1 MRKYQTHMTGRRLR
15 DALPQAQEYACLLT
29 PDGFLARV
37 SPDLERDFG
46 PAAQGLHGQ
55 PFSTLVQEDDQ
66 VAVRAALSWI
76 RDDGAPVVFECRWH
90 HNDGSWRWL
99 EWTVARRPGETV
111 LVAVGRDVTRWR
123 EDEALALGQSRVL
136 EQIVSNAPLSEV
148 LNAICVTLEA
158 TSDRIRAA
166 VHVVDNASKTLRLAA
181 GSALDEN
188 LKKLLDTLALDTG
201 PGAAVAAA
209 RRREL
214 VVTED
219 LAGPTLWTGQR
230 EAPLMVGLRAEW
242 ALPVLSPTGDL
253 LAVIAAYL
261 TVPGEPLPRERQ
273 ALGTA
278 AELVRLALTSERR
291 SHQSSLLGDA
301 LLSAGDVVLV
311 LDAAGTAA
319 ARRIRW
325 VNAAFERRLGLS
337 RADVLGKTLDTLA
350 GPDTDRT
357 ALERI
362 ERALDSGLP
371 VLQDFLAHGREG
383 MAPIWLE
390 LDVSPVRDGRH
401 ITTGWVAVGRDIT
414 GPKLADEALARSE
427 EHVQRALAA
436 AGMATWEWD
445 ADRRALDCS
454 ETFGP
459 LFGLPHGAAFAT
471 FAELLERTHP
481 DDRDLLLQARNILY
495 RGGRV
500 REILW
505 RVLLPDGEIRWVE
518 ARMQAERDKGWWLK
532 RVAGVIAEA
541 EEPVVEAAVDEE
553 SAVVSRQSAESEQL
567 TDDPADDSEIETE
580 EVTAEDLAVAEAM
593 LGDVEIGV
601 SEDSLLDLSSL
612 VAEWSPAFRKFTVG
626 AASLHLRLAPGLASV
641 FGDADSLRAAVLELV
656 KNAAEG
662 LDANGGVISL
672 ATGTVEATR
681 AFLASAYFD
690 DGLPAGRYA
699 YIEVSDTG
707 RGMDAASV
715 SRIFEPDFTS
725 HGPGR
730 GAGLPT
736 VLAVVR
742 AHHGA
747 IQVYSKPD
755 IGTTVRVL
763 VPTEILL
770 RSGRNGHHVIGDVA
784 PVDVTRDKLVALTA
798 VLRATDLAS

>member
-1 MRKYQTHMTGRRLR
+1 MTGRRLR
-15 DALPQAQEYACLLT
+15 DALPQPQEYACLLT

-46 PAAQGLHGQ
+46 PAAHMLHGQ

-136 EQIVSNAPLSEV
+136 EQIVSNAPLTEILAAV
-148 LNAICVTLEA
+148 CVTLEA

-166 VHVVDNASKTLRLAA
+166 VHVLDHSTNTLRLAA

-188 LKKLLDTLALDTG
+188 LKKLLDSLPLDEG

-214 VVTED
+214 VVTAD
-219 LAGPTLWTGQR
+219 LAGPTLWANQR
-230 EAPLMVGLRAEW
+230 EAPLMCGLRAEW

-253 LAVIAAYL
+253 LAVVAAYL

-278 AELVRLALTSERR
+278 AELVRLALTSDRR

-311 LDAAGTAA
+311 LDTAGTTSS
-319 ARRIRW
+319 RRIRW

-337 RADVLGKTLDTLA
+337 RADVLGRTLDILA

-357 ALERI
+357 ALDRI
-362 ERALDSGLP
+362 ERALDAGLT
-371 VLQDFLAHGREG
+371 VQQDFLAYGRAG
-383 MAPIWLE
+383 SAPIWLE
-390 LDVSPVRDGRH
+390 LDVSPVRDARH

-445 ADRRALDCS
+445 AERRALDCS

-459 LFGLPHGAAFAT
+459 LFGLPHGAAFAR

-481 DDRDLLLQARNILY
+481 DDRNLLLQARNILY

-505 RVLLPDGEIRWVE
+505 RVLLPDGEIRWVQ

-541 EEPVVEAAVDEE
+541 EEPVRVKEPRAETAAEE
-553 SAVVSRQSAESEQL
+553 S
-567 TDDPADDSEIETE
+567 ETE
-580 EVTAEDLAVAEAM
+580 KREAEETTADEITAGDLAAAEIA
-593 LGDVEIGV
+593 LGDVEVGV
-601 SEDSLLDLSSL
+601 SEDQLLDLSSL
-612 VAEWSPAFRKFTVG
+612 VAEWSPSFRKFTVG
-626 AASLHLRLAPGLASV
+626 SASLHLRLAPGIASV
-641 FGDADSLRAAVLELV
+641 FGDPDSLRAAVLELV

-662 LDANGGVISL
+662 LDHSGGVISL

-707 RGMDAASV
+707 LGMDAAAV
-715 SRIFEPDFTS
+715 SRIFEGDFSTR
-725 HGPGR
+725 GPGR
-730 GAGLPT
+730 GTGLAK
-736 VLAVVR
+736 VLGVVR

-784 PVDVTRDKLVALTA
+784 PVDVTRERLVALTA
-798 VLRATDLAS
+798 ALRATDLAS

>member
-1 MRKYQTHMTGRRLR
+1 MGKHQTHMTGRRLR
-15 DALPQAQEYACLLT
+15 DSLPQPQEYACLLT

-46 PAAQGLHGQ
+46 PASHSLHAQ

-136 EQIVSNAPLSEV
+136 EQIVSNAPLSEILAAV
-148 LNAICVTLEA
+148 CVTLEA

-166 VHVVDNASKTLRLAA
+166 VHVVDHATNALRLAA
-181 GSALDEN
+181 GTALDEN
-188 LKKLLDTLALDTG
+188 LKKLLDTLHLEEG

-214 VVTED
+214 VVTAD
-219 LAGPTLWTGQR
+219 LAGPTLWSGQR
-230 EAPLMVGLRAEW
+230 EAPLVCGLRAEW

-253 LAVIAAYL
+253 LAVVAAYL
-261 TVPGEPLPRERQ
+261 TVPGEPMPRERQ

-291 SHQSSLLGDA
+291 THQSSLLGDA

-311 LDAAGTAA
+311 LDAASTASG
-319 ARRIRW
+319 RRIRW

-337 RADVLGKTLDTLA
+337 RADILGRTLESLA
-350 GPDTDRT
+350 GADTDST
-357 ALERI
+357 ALDRI
-362 ERALDSGLP
+362 ERALDAGLP
-371 VLQDFLAHGREG
+371 VLQDFLAYGRAG
-383 MAPIWLE
+383 TAPIWLE
-390 LDVSPVRDGRH
+390 LDVSPVRDARH
-401 ITTGWVAVGRDIT
+401 ITTGWVALGRDIT

-471 FAELLERTHP
+471 FTELLERTHP
-481 DDRDLLLQARNILY
+481 DDRAVLLGAKRALY
-495 RGGRV
+495 RGGSGV
-500 REILW
+500 REVEW
-505 RVLLPDGEIRWVE
+505 RVLLPEGEACWLR
-518 ARMQAERDKGWWLK
+518 ARMQPERDRGGWLK
-532 RVAGVIAEA
+532 RVAGVITEAEGRKAEEPKAEEPKAEEPEA
-541 EEPVVEAAVDEE
+541 EEPTAERPPAEEPTAEEPEAVVVGAE
-553 SAVVSRQSAESEQL
+553 SAEEQ
-567 TDDPADDSEIETE
+567 
-580 EVTAEDLAVAEAM
+580 
-593 LGDVEIGV
+593 
-601 SEDSLLDLSSL
+601 LLDLSSL
-612 VAEWSPAFRKFTVG
+612 VAEWSPSFRRFTVG
-626 AASLHLRLAPGLASV
+626 SASLHLRLAPGLASV
-641 FGDADSLRAAVLELV
+641 FGDADSLRLALLELV

-690 DGLPAGRYA
+690 DRLPPGRYA

-707 RGMDAASV
+707 LGMDAAAV
-715 SRIFEPDFTS
+715 SRLFEPEFSTR
-725 HGPGR
+725 GPGR
-730 GAGLPT
+730 GAGLAR
-736 VLAVVR
+736 VLGVVR
-742 AHHGA
+742 AHRGA

-755 IGTTVRVL
+755 IGTTVRLL
-763 VPTEILL
+763 VPTEVLV

-784 PVDVTRDKLVALTA
+784 PVVDVTRERLVALTA
-798 VLRATDLAS
+798 ALRTTDLAS

>member
-1 MRKYQTHMTGRRLR
+1 MRKHQTHMTGRRLR
-15 DALPQAQEYACLLT
+15 DALPQPQEYACLLT

-46 PAAQGLHGQ
+46 PAAESLHGQ
-55 PFSTLVQEDDQ
+55 AFSTLVQADDQ

-111 LVAVGRDVTRWR
+111 LVSVGRDVTRWR

-136 EQIVSNAPLSEV
+136 EQIVSNAPLHEV
-148 LNAICVTLEA
+148 LAAVCVTLEA

-166 VHVVDNASKTLRLAA
+166 VHVVDHATNTLRLAA

-188 LKKLLDTLALDTG
+188 LQRLLAVLPLDEG

-214 VVTED
+214 VVTGD
-219 LAGPTLWTGQR
+219 LAGATLWSNQR
-230 EAPLMVGLRAEW
+230 EAPLSYGLRAEW
-242 ALPVLSPTGDL
+242 ALPVLSPTGDM

-311 LDAAGTAA
+311 LDAASIAS

-325 VNAAFERRLGLS
+325 VNSAFERRLGLS
-337 RADVLGKTLDTLA
+337 RADVLGRTLDMLA

-357 ALERI
+357 SIERI
-362 ERALDSGLP
+362 ERALDAGLP
-371 VLQDFLAHGREG
+371 VLQDFLAYGRDG
-383 MAPIWLE
+383 APPIWLE
-390 LDVSPVRDGRH
+390 LDVSPVRDLRH
-401 ITTGWVAVGRDIT
+401 VTTGWVAVGRDIT

-471 FAELLERTHP
+471 FRELLERTHP

-500 REILW
+500 REVQW
-505 RVLLPDGEIRWVE
+505 RVLLPDGEVRWVR
-518 ARMQAERDKGWWLK
+518 AHMQAERDKGWWLR

-541 EEPVVEAAVDEE
+541 EEPVADADTDTE
-553 SAVVSRQSAESEQL
+553 SAVDSLQSAESHESADEAA
-567 TDDPADDSEIETE
+567 DDPAFE
-580 EVTAEDLAVAEAM
+580 EVADEVGASVDQLV
-593 LGDVEIGV
+593 
-601 SEDSLLDLSSL
+601 DLSSL
-612 VAEWSPAFRKFTVG
+612 VAEWSPSFRKFTVG

-641 FGDADSLRAAVLELV
+641 YGEPDSLRAAVVELV

-662 LDANGGVISL
+662 LDTSGGVISL

-707 RGMDAASV
+707 RGMDAATV
-715 SRIFEPDFTS
+715 SRIFEKEFSTRGDD
-725 HGPGR
+725 R
-730 GAGLPT
+730 GAGLAT
-736 VLAVVR
+736 VLEVVR
-742 AHHGA
+742 AHRGA

-763 VPTEILL
+763 VPTEVLV

-784 PVDVTRDKLVALTA
+784 PVDVTRERLVALTA
-798 VLRATDLAS
+798 RMRETDLAS

>member
-1 MRKYQTHMTGRRLR
+1 MRKHQTHMTGRRLR

-37 SPDLERDFG
+37 SPDLERDFA
-46 PAAQGLHGQ
+46 PAAEGLHGQ
-55 PFSTLVQEDDQ
+55 PFSTLVAVDDQ

-136 EQIVSNAPLSEV
+136 EQIVSNAPLSEILAAV
-148 LNAICVTLEA
+148 CVTLEA

-166 VHVVDNASKTLRLAA
+166 VHVVDQASNTLRLAA

-188 LKKLLDTLALDTG
+188 LKKLLDTLRLDDG

-214 VVTED
+214 VVTGD
-219 LAGPTLWTGQR
+219 LAGPTLWIGQR
-230 EAPLMVGLRAEW
+230 EAPLMCGLRAEW

-291 SHQSSLLGDA
+291 SLQSSLLGDA

-311 LDAAGTAA
+311 LDAAATAS

-325 VNAAFERRLGLS
+325 VNAAFERRIGLS
-337 RADVLGKTLDTLA
+337 RADVLGRTLETLA

-357 ALERI
+357 ALDRI
-362 ERALDSGLP
+362 ERALDAGLP
-371 VLQDFLAHGREG
+371 VLQDFLAYGRPG
-383 MAPIWLE
+383 AAPIWLE
-390 LDVSPVRDGRH
+390 LDVSPVRDARH

-445 ADRRALDCS
+445 AERRALDCS

-481 DDRDLLLQARNILY
+481 DDRDLLLEAKRITY

-500 REILW
+500 RELQW
-505 RVLLPDGEIRWVE
+505 RVLLPDGEVRWLR
-518 ARMQAERDKGWWLK
+518 AQMHAEREKGWWLK
-532 RVAGVIAEA
+532 RVAGVIAESDEAAGRTGRAGAA
-541 EEPVVEAAVDEE
+541 ELEDVEVNEVGVEA
-553 SAVVSRQSAESEQL
+553 
-567 TDDPADDSEIETE
+567 
-580 EVTAEDLAVAEAM
+580 TA
-593 LGDVEIGV
+593 GP
-601 SEDSLLDLSSL
+601 LLDLSSL
-612 VAEWSPAFRKFTVG
+612 VAEWSPSFRKFTVG

-641 FGDADSLRAAVLELV
+641 YGDAESLRLAVLELV

-662 LDANGGVISL
+662 LDAAGGVISL

-707 RGMDAASV
+707 LGMDAATV
-715 SRIFEPDFTS
+715 SRLFDPEFSTRD
-725 HGPGR
+725 PGR
-730 GAGLPT
+730 GEGMAR
-736 VLAVVR
+736 VLDVVR
-742 AHHGA
+742 SHHGA
-747 IQVYSKPD
+747 VQVYSKPD

-763 VPTEILL
+763 VPTEILV

-784 PVDVTRDKLVALTA
+784 PVDVTRERLVALTA
-798 VLRATDLAS
+798 ALRNTDLAS

>member
-15 DALPQAQEYACLLT
+15 DALPQPQEYACLLT

-46 PAAQGLHGQ
+46 PAAQSLHGA
-55 PFSTLVQEDDQ
+55 PFSTLVQDDDQ

-90 HNDGSWRWL
+90 HTDGSWRWL

-136 EQIVSNAPLSEV
+136 EQIVSNAPLSDI
-148 LNAICVTLEA
+148 LNAVCMTLEA

-166 VHVVDNASKTLRLAA
+166 VHVVDHLSSTLRLAA

-188 LKKLLDTLALDTG
+188 LKKLLDILALDDG

-219 LAGPTLWTGQR
+219 LAGTTLWTGQR

-242 ALPVLSPTGDL
+242 ALPVLSPTGDM
-253 LAVIAAYL
+253 LAVVAAYL

-311 LDAAGTAA
+311 LETAGSAT

-337 RADVLGKTLDTLA
+337 RADVLGRTLDTLT

-357 ALERI
+357 ALDRI

-371 VLQDFLAHGREG
+371 VLQDFLAYGREG
-383 MAPIWLE
+383 APPIWLE
-390 LDVSPVRDGRH
+390 LDVSPVRDARH
-401 ITTGWVAVGRDIT
+401 VTTGWVAVGRDIT

-459 LFGLPHGAAFAT
+459 LFGLPHGAAFTT

-518 ARMQAERDKGWWLK
+518 ARMQAERDRGWWLK

-541 EEPVVEAAVDEE
+541 EEPVRVEK
-553 SAVVSRQSAESEQL
+553 
-567 TDDPADDSEIETE
+567 PADDAMAGEEEMGEAGAEEAETE
-580 EVTAEDLAVAEAM
+580 EITAADLAAAEVA
-593 LGDVEIGV
+593 LGDAEVGV
-601 SEDSLLDLSSL
+601 SEDHLLDLSSL
-612 VAEWSPAFRKFTVG
+612 VAAWSPSFRKYTVG
-626 AASLHLRLAPGLASV
+626 AASLHLRLAPGIAAV
-641 FGDADSLRAAVLELV
+641 FGDANSLHAAILELV

-662 LDANGGVISL
+662 LDTAGGVISL

-690 DGLPAGRYA
+690 DALPPGRYA

-715 SRIFEPDFTS
+715 SRLFEPDFTT
-725 HGPGR
+725 HGTGR
-730 GAGLPT
+730 GAGLAM

-770 RSGRNGHHVIGDVA
+770 RSGRNGHVVGDVA
-784 PVDVTRDKLVALTA
+784 PVDVTRDRLVALTA
-798 VLRATDLAS
+798 SLRATDLAS

>member
-1 MRKYQTHMTGRRLR
+1 MTGRRLR

-46 PAAQGLHGQ
+46 PASQTLHGQ
-55 PFSTLVQEDDQ
+55 PFSRLVSADDE

-136 EQIVSNAPLSEV
+136 EQIVSNAPLGEILAAV
-148 LNAICVTLEA
+148 CVTLEA
-158 TSDRIRAA
+158 TSERIHAA
-166 VHVVDNASKTLRLAA
+166 VHVVDHVAGVLRLAD
-181 GSALDEN
+181 GSALDER
-188 LKKLLDTLALDTG
+188 LRKLLDTLPLDDG

-214 VVTED
+214 VVTAD

-230 EAPLMVGLRAEW
+230 EAPLMCGLRAEW

-253 LAVIAAYL
+253 LAVVAAYL

-291 SHQSSLLGDA
+291 SHRSSLLGDA

-311 LDAAGTAA
+311 LDAAGSAA
-319 ARRIRW
+319 SRRVRW

-337 RADVLGKTLDTLA
+337 RADVLGRTLDTLA

-357 ALERI
+357 ALDRI

-371 VLQDFLAHGREG
+371 VLQDFLAYGREG
-383 MAPIWLE
+383 TAPIWLE
-390 LDVSPVRDGRH
+390 LDVSPVRDARH
-401 ITTGWVAVGRDIT
+401 MTTGWVAVGRDIT

-445 ADRRALDCS
+445 AERRALDCS

-481 DDRDLLLQARNILY
+481 DDRDLLLQARQILF
-495 RGGRV
+495 RGGQV
-500 REILW
+500 REIQW
-505 RVLLPDGEIRWVE
+505 RVLLPDGDVRWVQ
-518 ARMQAERDKGWWLK
+518 ARMQSERERGWWLK
-532 RVAGVIAEA
+532 RVAGVVAEA
-541 EEPVVEAAVDEE
+541 EEPVRVEG
-553 SAVVSRQSAESEQL
+553 
-567 TDDPADDSEIETE
+567 PIETE
-580 EVTAEDLAVAEAM
+580 EEAGAEEPGAEELRAEEPEAEEIIAGGVAAA
-593 LGDVEIGV
+593 
-601 SEDSLLDLSSL
+601 LDLSSL
-612 VAEWSPAFRKFTVG
+612 VAEWSPSFRRFTVG

-641 FGDADSLRAAVLELV
+641 FGDAESLRLAVVELV

-662 LDANGGVISL
+662 LEAAGGVISL

-715 SRIFEPDFTS
+715 SRIFE
-725 HGPGR
+725 R
-730 GAGLPT
+730 GAGLSR
-736 VLAVVR
+736 VLDVVR

-770 RSGRNGHHVIGDVA
+770 RSGRNGHRVIGEVQ
-784 PVDVTRDKLVALTA
+784 PVDVTRDKLVALTTA
-798 VLRATDLAS
+798 LRATDLAS

>member
-1 MRKYQTHMTGRRLR
+1 MRKHQTHMTGRRLR

-37 SPDLERDFG
+37 SPDLERDFA
-46 PAAQGLHGQ
+46 PAAEGLHGQ
-55 PFSTLVQEDDQ
+55 PFSTLVAVDDQ

-136 EQIVSNAPLSEV
+136 EQIVSNAPLSEILAAV
-148 LNAICVTLEA
+148 CVTLEA

-166 VHVVDNASKTLRLAA
+166 VHVVDHASNTLRLAA

-188 LKKLLDTLALDTG
+188 LKKLLDTLRLDDG

-214 VVTED
+214 VVTGD
-219 LAGPTLWTGQR
+219 LAGPTLWIGQR
-230 EAPLMVGLRAEW
+230 EAPLMCGLRAEW

-291 SHQSSLLGDA
+291 SLQSSLLGDA

-311 LDAAGTAA
+311 LDAAATAS

-325 VNAAFERRLGLS
+325 VNAAFERRIGLS
-337 RADVLGKTLDTLA
+337 RADVLGRTLETLA

-357 ALERI
+357 ALDRI
-362 ERALDSGLP
+362 ERALDAGLP
-371 VLQDFLAHGREG
+371 VLQDFLAYGRPG
-383 MAPIWLE
+383 AAPIWLE
-390 LDVSPVRDGRH
+390 LDVSPVRDARH

-445 ADRRALDCS
+445 AERRALDCS

-481 DDRDLLLQARNILY
+481 DDRDLLLEAKRITY

-500 REILW
+500 RELQW
-505 RVLLPDGEIRWVE
+505 RVLLPDGEVRWLR
-518 ARMQAERDKGWWLK
+518 AQMHAEREKGWWLK
-532 RVAGVIAEA
+532 RVAGVIAESDEAAGRTGRAGAA
-541 EEPVVEAAVDEE
+541 ELEDVEVNEVGVEA
-553 SAVVSRQSAESEQL
+553 
-567 TDDPADDSEIETE
+567 
-580 EVTAEDLAVAEAM
+580 TA
-593 LGDVEIGV
+593 GP
-601 SEDSLLDLSSL
+601 LLDLSSL
-612 VAEWSPAFRKFTVG
+612 VAEWSPSFRKFTVG

-641 FGDADSLRAAVLELV
+641 YGDAESLRLAVLELV

-662 LDANGGVISL
+662 LDAAGGVISL

-707 RGMDAASV
+707 LGMDAATV
-715 SRIFEPDFTS
+715 SRLFDPEFSTRD
-725 HGPGR
+725 PGR
-730 GAGLPT
+730 GEGMAR
-736 VLAVVR
+736 VLDVVR
-742 AHHGA
+742 SHHGA
-747 IQVYSKPD
+747 VQVYSKPD

-763 VPTEILL
+763 VPTEILV

-784 PVDVTRDKLVALTA
+784 PVDVTRERLVALTA
-798 VLRATDLAS
+798 ALRNTDLAS

>member
-1 MRKYQTHMTGRRLR
+1 MRKHQTHMTGRRLR
-15 DALPQAQEYACLLT
+15 DALPQAQEYACLVT

-37 SPDLERDFG
+37 SPDMERDFG
-46 PAAQGLHGQ
+46 PASEGLHGQ
-55 PFSTLVQEDDQ
+55 AFSALVHEEDQ

-90 HNDGSWRWL
+90 QNDGSWRWL

-136 EQIVSNAPLSEV
+136 EQIVSNAPLSEILGAV
-148 LNAICVTLEA
+148 CITLEA
-158 TSDRIRAA
+158 TSDRIKAA
-166 VHVVDNASKTLRLAA
+166 IHLVDQATRTLQLAP
-181 GSALDEN
+181 GTDLEDN
-188 LKKLLDTLALDTG
+188 LKHLLRAIPLDDG
-201 PGAAVAAA
+201 PGAAAAAA

-214 VVTED
+214 VVTAD
-219 LAGPTLWTGQR
+219 LAGDTLWTGQR
-230 EAPLMVGLRAEW
+230 EAPLMCGLRAEW

-253 LAVIAAYL
+253 LAVVAAYL

-278 AELVRLALTSERR
+278 AELVRLALGSERR

-311 LDAAGTAA
+311 LDAGEHAD

-325 VNAAFERRLGLS
+325 VNSAFERRLGLS
-337 RADVLGKTLDTLA
+337 RADVLGRPLETLT
-350 GPDTDRT
+350 GTDTDST
-357 ALERI
+357 ALDRI
-362 ERALDSGLP
+362 ERALDAGLP
-371 VLQDFLAHGREG
+371 VLQDFLAYGRDG
-383 MAPIWLE
+383 AAPIWLE
-390 LDVSPVRDGRH
+390 LDVSPVRDAHH
-401 ITTGWVAVGRDIT
+401 IVTGWVAVGRDIT

-459 LFGLPHGAAFAT
+459 LFGLPHGAAFAS

-481 DDRDLLLQARNILY
+481 DDRAVLLSARRRLY
-495 RGGRV
+495 RGQKV
-500 REILW
+500 REVEW
-505 RVLLPDGEIRWVE
+505 RVLLPEGEICWLR
-518 ARMQAERDKGWWLK
+518 ARLQAERDRGGWLR
-532 RVAGVIAEA
+532 RVAGVIAESEEKEVGVPAEVPAA
-541 EEPVVEAAVDEE
+541 EEEQVSAAPEE
-553 SAVVSRQSAESEQL
+553 PALETVGAEG
-567 TDDPADDSEIETE
+567 TGAP
-580 EVTAEDLAVAEAM
+580 
-593 LGDVEIGV
+593 
-601 SEDSLLDLSSL
+601 LDLSAL
-612 VAEWSPAFRKFTVG
+612 VAQWSPSFRRYTVG

-641 FGDADSLRAAVLELV
+641 VGDANALQGAVLELV
-656 KNAAEG
+656 KNAAEA
-662 LDANGGVISL
+662 LETSGGVISL

-690 DGLPAGRYA
+690 DGLPPGRYA

-715 SRIFEPDFTS
+715 ARIFEPDFSTR
-725 HGPGR
+725 GEGR
-730 GAGLPT
+730 GAGLAT
-736 VLAVVR
+736 VLEVVR
-742 AHHGA
+742 AHLGA

-755 IGTTVRVL
+755 IGSTVRVL

-784 PVDVTRDKLVALTA
+784 PVDVTRERLVALTA
-798 VLRATDLAS
+798 SLRTTDLAS

>member
-1 MRKYQTHMTGRRLR
+1 MRKHQTHLTGRRLR
-15 DALPQAQEYACLLT
+15 DALPQAQEYTCLLT

-46 PAAQGLHGQ
+46 PAALGLEGQ
-55 PFSTLVQEDDQ
+55 PFFALVQEDDQ
-66 VAVRAALSWI
+66 VGVRAALSWV

-99 EWTVARRPGETV
+99 EWTAARRPKETV
-111 LVAVGRDVTRWR
+111 LVAGGRDVTRWR

-136 EQIVSNAPLSEV
+136 EQIVRNAPLSEILASV
-148 LNAICVTLEA
+148 CETLEA
-158 TSDRIRAA
+158 TSDRVRAA
-166 VHVVDNASKTLRLAA
+166 VHVVDHATSTLRLAA

-188 LKKLLDTLALDTG
+188 LQKLLGALSLDDG

-209 RRREL
+209 KRREL
-214 VVTED
+214 VVTGD
-219 LAGPTLWTGQR
+219 LAGPTLWSGQR
-230 EAPLMVGLRAEW
+230 EAPLMCGLRAEW

-278 AELVRLALTSERR
+278 AELVRMALTSERR

-311 LDAAGTAA
+311 LDAAASA
-319 ARRIRW
+319 DARRIRW

-337 RADVLGKTLDTLA
+337 RADALGRTLETLA

-357 ALERI
+357 ALDRI
-362 ERALDSGLP
+362 ERALDAGLP
-371 VLQDFLAHGREG
+371 VLQDFLAYGRAG
-383 MAPIWLE
+383 APAIWLE
-390 LDVSPVRDGRH
+390 LDVSPVRDARH

-459 LFGLPHGAAFAT
+459 LFGMPHGAAFAT

-481 DDRDLLLQARNILY
+481 DDRNLLLEARRILY

-500 REILW
+500 RELQW
-505 RVLLPDGEIRWVE
+505 RVLLPDGEVRWL
-518 ARMQAERDKGWWLK
+518 RTYMQAEREKGWWLK

-541 EEPVVEAAVDEE
+541 EEPTTEETAAEE
-553 SAVVSRQSAESEQL
+553 QSAEEL
-567 TDDPADDSEIETE
+567 TAEAGIAEVLAAEETVAE
-580 EVTAEDLAVAEAM
+580 ETGIEVTVGAAEEQ
-593 LGDVEIGV
+593 
-601 SEDSLLDLSSL
+601 LLDLSSL
-612 VAEWSPAFRKFTVG
+612 VAEWSPSFRKYTVG
-626 AASLHLRLAPGLASV
+626 SASLHLRLAPGLASV
-641 FGDADSLRAAVLELV
+641 FGDPDSLRAAVVELV

-662 LDANGGVISL
+662 LDHGGGVISL

-707 RGMDAASV
+707 LGMDAAAV
-715 SRIFEPDFTS
+715 SHIFEPDFSTR
-725 HGPGR
+725 GAGR
-730 GAGLPT
+730 GAGLPN
-736 VLAVVR
+736 VLRVVR

-763 VPTEILL
+763 VPTEILV

-784 PVDVTRDKLVALTA
+784 PVDVTREKLVALTMA
-798 VLRATDLAS
+798 LRATDLAS

>member
-1 MRKYQTHMTGRRLR
+1 MRKHQTHMTGRRLR
-15 DALPQAQEYACLLT
+15 DALPQPQEYACLLT

-46 PAAQGLHGQ
+46 PAATSLHGQ
-55 PFSTLVQEDDQ
+55 PFSTLVAESDQ
-66 VAVRAALSWI
+66 AAVRAALSWI

-136 EQIVSNAPLSEV
+136 EQIVSNAPLSEI

-166 VHVVDNASKTLRLAA
+166 VHVVDHGSSTLRLAA

-188 LKKLLDTLALDTG
+188 LKKLLHTLALDDG
-201 PGAAVAAA
+201 PGAAVASA

-253 LAVIAAYL
+253 LAVVAAYL

-278 AELVRLALTSERR
+278 AELVRLALTSDRR
-291 SHQSSLLGDA
+291 SHQTSLLGDA
-301 LLSAGDVVLV
+301 LLSAGDVVMV

-337 RADVLGKTLDTLA
+337 RADVLGRTLDTLS

-357 ALERI
+357 ALDRI

-371 VLQDFLAHGREG
+371 VLQDFLAYGREG
-383 MAPIWLE
+383 ASPIWLE
-390 LDVSPVRDGRH
+390 LDVSPVRDARH

-445 ADRRALDCS
+445 AERRALDCS

-471 FAELLERTHP
+471 FAELLARTHP

-495 RGGRV
+495 RGGSV

-505 RVLLPDGEIRWVE
+505 RVLLPDGEVRWVQ
-518 ARMQAERDKGWWLK
+518 ARMQAEREKGWWLK

-541 EEPVVEAAVDEE
+541 EEPTAEGTTAEEPEAEE
-553 SAVVSRQSAESEQL
+553 SEA
-567 TDDPADDSEIETE
+567 E
-580 EVTAEDLAVAEAM
+580 EVAASRL
-593 LGDVEIGV
+593 
-601 SEDSLLDLSSL
+601 SEELLDLSSL
-612 VAEWSPAFRKFTVG
+612 VAEWSPSFRKFTVG
-626 AASLHLRLAPGLASV
+626 SASLHLRLAPGLASV
-641 FGDADSLRAAVLELV
+641 LGDAVTLRAAVVELV

-662 LDANGGVISL
+662 LDAAGGVISL

-715 SRIFEPDFTS
+715 SRIFDPEFTT
-725 HGPGR
+725 HGNGR

-763 VPTEILL
+763 VPTEVLV
-770 RSGRNGHHVIGDVA
+770 RSGRNGHHVIGDVQ

-798 VLRATDLAS
+798 ALRATDLAS

>member
-15 DALPQAQEYACLLT
+15 DALPQPQEYACLLT

-46 PAAQGLHGQ
+46 PAAQSLHGQ

-136 EQIVSNAPLSEV
+136 EQIVSNAPLSEI
-148 LNAICVTLEA
+148 LNAVCVTLEA

-166 VHVVDNASKTLRLAA
+166 VHVVDNSSNNLRLAA
-181 GSALDEN
+181 GSALDDN

-253 LAVIAAYL
+253 LAVVAAYL

-301 LLSAGDVVLV
+301 LLSAGDVVMV
-311 LDAAGTAA
+311 LDAAGSAA
-319 ARRIRW
+319 QRRIRW
-325 VNAAFERRLGLS
+325 VNSAFERRIGLS
-337 RADVLGKTLDTLA
+337 RADVLGRTLDTLA

-357 ALERI
+357 ALDRI

-371 VLQDFLAHGREG
+371 VLQDFLAYGREG
-383 MAPIWLE
+383 AAPIWLE
-390 LDVSPVRDGRH
+390 LDVSPVRDARH

-445 ADRRALDCS
+445 AERRALDCS

-459 LFGLPHGAAFAT
+459 LFGLPHGAAFASFT
-471 FAELLERTHP
+471 ELLERTHP
-481 DDRDLLLQARNILY
+481 DDRDLLLQARNILF

-500 REILW
+500 REIQW
-505 RVLLPDGEIRWVE
+505 RVLLPDGEVRWVQ
-518 ARMQAERDKGWWLK
+518 ARMQAERDRGWWLK
-532 RVAGVIAEA
+532 RVAGILVEVEEPVAEA
-541 EEPVVEAAVDEE
+541 ESTVDSE
-553 SAVVSRQSAESEQL
+553 QSAESVQSAEEPEAEEH
-567 TDDPADDSEIETE
+567 DAEEHETE
-580 EVTAEDLAVAEAM
+580 EITAEDYEAAEAA
-593 LGDVEIGV
+593 LGDIEVGV
-601 SEDSLLDLSSL
+601 SEDNLLDLSSL

-626 AASLHLRLAPGLASV
+626 SASLHLRLAPGLASV

-662 LDANGGVISL
+662 LDTSGGVISL

-715 SRIFEPDFTS
+715 SRIFEPDFTTR
-725 HGPGR
+725 GVGR

-784 PVDVTRDKLVALTA
+784 PVDVTRDRLVALTA
-798 VLRATDLAS
+798 ALRATDLAS

>member
-1 MRKYQTHMTGRRLR
+1 MRKHQTHMTGRRLR

-46 PAAQGLHGQ
+46 PASERLDGQ
-55 PFSTLVQEDDQ
+55 PFSTLVQDDDQ

-136 EQIVSNAPLSEV
+136 EQIVSNAPLGEV
-148 LNAICVTLEA
+148 LAAVCATLEA
-158 TSDRIRAA
+158 TLDRVRAA
-166 VHVVDNASKTLRLAA
+166 VHVVDHASNMLRLAA
-181 GSALDEN
+181 GSALDKN
-188 LKKLLDTLALDTG
+188 LQRLLAALPLEEG

-214 VVTED
+214 VVTGD
-219 LAGPTLWTGQR
+219 LAGATLWNTQR
-230 EAPLMVGLRAEW
+230 EAPLSYGLRAEW

-253 LAVIAAYL
+253 LAVVAAYL

-311 LDAAGTAA
+311 LDAAGTAP

-337 RADVLGKTLDTLA
+337 RADVLGRTLEMLA

-357 ALERI
+357 ALDRI
-362 ERALDSGLP
+362 ERALDAGLP
-371 VLQDFLAHGREG
+371 VLQDFLAYGREG
-383 MAPIWLE
+383 APPIWLE
-390 LDVSPVRDGRH
+390 LDASPVRNAQH

-436 AGMATWEWD
+436 AGMATWEWG
-445 ADRRALDCS
+445 AERRALDCS

-481 DDRDLLLQARNILY
+481 DDRGLLTEARRIIY
-495 RGGRV
+495 HGGQV
-500 REILW
+500 RELQW
-505 RVLLPDGEIRWVE
+505 RVMLPDGEVRWVR
-518 ARMQAERDKGWWLK
+518 AQMQAERDRGSWLK

-541 EEPVVEAAVDEE
+541 EEPVVEESGADDEAARRQGGKAAGEEVAGRQAGRAAREPELDGVLVDEVE
-553 SAVVSRQSAESEQL
+553 VGTA
-567 TDDPADDSEIETE
+567 TE
-580 EVTAEDLAVAEAM
+580 
-593 LGDVEIGV
+593 
-601 SEDSLLDLSSL
+601 LLDLSSL
-612 VAEWSPAFRKFTVG
+612 VAEWSPTFRRYTVG

-641 FGDADSLRAAVLELV
+641 FGDADSLQVAVTELV

-662 LDANGGVISL
+662 LDASGGVISL

-715 SRIFEPDFTS
+715 SRIFEPEFST
-725 HGPGR
+725 HGSGH
-730 GAGLPT
+730 GGGLAT
-736 VLAVVR
+736 VLGVVR

-770 RSGRNGHHVIGDVA
+770 RSGRNGHVIGEVA
-784 PVDVTRDKLVALTA
+784 PVDVTRERLVALTA
-798 VLRATDLAS
+798 ALRETDLAS

>member
-1 MRKYQTHMTGRRLR
+1 MRKHQTHMTGRRLR
-15 DALPQAQEYACLLT
+15 DALPQAQEYTCLLT

-46 PAAQGLHGQ
+46 PAALGLEGQ
-55 PFSTLVQEDDQ
+55 PFSALVQEDDQ
-66 VAVRAALSWI
+66 VGVRAALSWV

-99 EWTVARRPGETV
+99 EWTAARRPKETV

-136 EQIVSNAPLSEV
+136 EQIVSNAPLSEILASV
-148 LNAICVTLEA
+148 CETLEA
-158 TSDRIRAA
+158 TSDRVRAA
-166 VHVVDNASKTLRLAA
+166 VHVVDHATNTLRLAA

-188 LKKLLDTLALDTG
+188 LQKLLGALSLDDG

-209 RRREL
+209 KRREL
-214 VVTED
+214 VVTGD
-219 LAGPTLWTGQR
+219 LAGPTLWSGQR
-230 EAPLMVGLRAEW
+230 EAPLMCGLRAEW

-278 AELVRLALTSERR
+278 AELVRMALTSDRR

-311 LDAAGTAA
+311 LDAAGSAD

-325 VNAAFERRLGLS
+325 VNASFERRLGLS
-337 RADVLGKTLDTLA
+337 RADVLGRALETLA

-357 ALERI
+357 ALDRI
-362 ERALDSGLP
+362 ERALDAGLP
-371 VLQDFLAHGREG
+371 VLQDFLAYGG
-383 MAPIWLE
+383 PSVAPIWLE
-390 LDVSPVRDGRH
+390 LDVSPVRDARH

-481 DDRDLLLQARNILY
+481 DDRRLLLEARRILY

-500 REILW
+500 RELQW
-505 RVLLPDGEIRWVE
+505 RVLLPDGEVRWLR
-518 ARMQAERDKGWWLK
+518 AYMQAEREKGWWLK
-532 RVAGVIAEA
+532 RVAGVLAEA
-541 EEPVVEAAVDEE
+541 EEPVGEAEE
-553 SAVVSRQSAESEQL
+553 
-567 TDDPADDSEIETE
+567 T
-580 EVTAEDLAVAEAM
+580 TAEETTAE
-593 LGDVEIGV
+593 EITAEELIAAETGAEIV
-601 SEDSLLDLSSL
+601 VGAGEDQLLDLSSL
-612 VAEWSPAFRKFTVG
+612 VAEWSPSFRKYTVG
-626 AASLHLRLAPGLASV
+626 SASLHLRLAPGLASV
-641 FGDADSLRAAVLELV
+641 FGDADSLRAAVVELV

-662 LDANGGVISL
+662 LDRSGGVISL

-707 RGMDAASV
+707 LGMDAAAV
-715 SRIFEPDFTS
+715 SRIFQPDFSTR
-725 HGPGR
+725 GAGR
-730 GAGLPT
+730 GAGLPN
-736 VLAVVR
+736 VLRVVR
-742 AHHGA
+742 AHRGA

-755 IGTTVRVL
+755 IGTTVRLL
-763 VPTEILL
+763 VPTEILV

-784 PVDVTRDKLVALTA
+784 PVDVTREKLVALTMA
-798 VLRATDLAS
+798 LRATDLAS

>member
-15 DALPQAQEYACLLT
+15 DALPQPQEYACLLT

-37 SPDLERDFG
+37 SPDLERDFA
-46 PAAQGLHGQ
+46 PAAIGLHGQ
-55 PFSTLVQEDDQ
+55 PFSTLVAEDDQ

-136 EQIVSNAPLSEV
+136 EQIVSNAPLGDI
-148 LNAICVTLEA
+148 LNAVCVTLEA

-166 VHVVDNASKTLRLAA
+166 VHVVDHASNLLRLAA

-188 LKKLLDTLALDTG
+188 LKNLLDTLALDDG

-230 EAPLMVGLRAEW
+230 EAPLVVGLRAEW

-253 LAVIAAYL
+253 LAVVAAYL

-301 LLSAGDVVLV
+301 LLSAGDVVMV
-311 LDAAGTAA
+311 LDAAGSAA
-319 ARRIRW
+319 SRRVRW

-337 RADVLGKTLDTLA
+337 RADVLGRTLDTLA

-357 ALERI
+357 ALDRI

-371 VLQDFLAHGREG
+371 VLQDFLAYGREG
-383 MAPIWLE
+383 TAPIWLE
-390 LDVSPVRDGRH
+390 LDVSPVRDARH
-401 ITTGWVAVGRDIT
+401 MTTGWVAVGRDIT

-445 ADRRALDCS
+445 AERRALDCS

-481 DDRDLLLQARNILY
+481 DDRDLLLQARQILF
-495 RGGRV
+495 RGGQV
-500 REILW
+500 REIQW
-505 RVLLPDGEIRWVE
+505 RVLLPDGEVRWVQ
-518 ARMQAERDKGWWLK
+518 ARMQSERERGWWLK
-532 RVAGVIAEA
+532 RVAGVIGEA
-541 EEPVVEAAVDEE
+541 EEPEEAAGRQEE
-553 SAVVSRQSAESEQL
+553 SRVESPE
-567 TDDPADDSEIETE
+567 PAQGTMPEGIKE
-580 EVTAEDLAVAEAM
+580 EVGAT
-593 LGDVEIGV
+593 VEQ
-601 SEDSLLDLSSL
+601 LLDLSSL
-612 VAEWSPAFRKFTVG
+612 VAEWSPSFRKFTVG

-641 FGDADSLRAAVLELV
+641 LGDAESLRVAVVELV

-662 LDANGGVISL
+662 LDASGGVISL

-715 SRIFEPDFTS
+715 SRIFDPEFTT
-725 HGPGR
+725 HGGGR
-730 GAGLPT
+730 GAGLPA
-736 VLAVVR
+736 VLSVVR
-742 AHHGA
+742 SHHGA

-763 VPTEILL
+763 VPTEILV
-770 RSGRNGHHVIGDVA
+770 RSGRNGHRVIGEVQ
-784 PVDVTRDKLVALTA
+784 PVDVTRDKLVALTTA
-798 VLRATDLAS
+798 LRATDLAS